1 VKFFIAL
8 FFLCWSPSV
17 LAQEVLF
24 AIVDLNVDDGVRV
37 ERHPTVREGLVEV
50 VVRGCHSDLSSVLTG
65 RSNPYVLGM
74 DASYI
79 GGGTWLVKAMMGKPN
94 ADLRVVVEGGRLL
107 IDVVESSTS
116 LDSDD
121 GNLPTVKALVEGH
134 TEAVRPNTVFP
145 ALMFLHGD
153 AMSYAMDSNDFV
165 PLLPAPASMPR
176 ATWPAIDR
184 ARQVMLGANSK
195 VALAQA
201 RYELG
206 WLYLEKGFDREA
218 RYYFDRLAE
227 EPGAV
232 PARDVSLARARAAL
246 ACQDWV
252 QAREQLRNAY
262 RYGAKESAIVEGFG
276 VISLATGVPSRSL
289 TSGVLSRVTGRP
301 EALLLAAELLQRDG
315 FYRESRPMLEA
326 LVGRSSGRT
335 ARQVALRLG
344 DARLLDQEY
353 EAAIRSY
360 RNAPK
365 GLGSFR
371 MLLVDLIE
379 KGPSEWAP
387 EVPKING
394 MVAQG
399 GEVGAEALYLL
410 SQIDSAMGSQV
421 DAISD
426 LSMFIRDHRRVAQ
439 RSDAP
444 ERLWSIYRE
453 RQVRLLKAERWF
465 DIAALHEGAWHP
477 MVRRAVDDPN
487 VLLGV
492 ADAYERIGLP
502 HQALRLV
509 REAMPMLM
517 AAEADDTSLVFRLA
531 SLFGQTG
538 RPEEGLRALRKHK
551 SQSGG
556 RAGEV
561 AMLSAELMETLG
573 DGEGAA
579 IQYRA
584 ALRSPPHK
592 EKAAVAL
599 GRIDA
604 EAGRCRSATGVLWAK
619 LMTKEGQKKFEN
631 SRPYLALA
639 RCLVSQGEGEMA
651 SQAARMASART
662 DSREESRY
670 AEYISAAARQ
680 FPKDPSAASLES
692 GSDIWAA
699 LSEDYNKGLKLDE
712 EIEKR
717 KSR

>member
-1 VKFFIAL
+1 MKFIVAL
-8 FFLCWSPSV
+8 LLICWTPSAQ
-17 LAQEVLF
+17 AQEVLF
-24 AIVDLNVDDGVRV
+24 AIVDLTVDDGVKV
-37 ERHPTVREGLVEV
+37 ERHPTVRDGLVEV

-65 RSNPYVLGM
+65 RTNPYVLGM

-79 GGGTWLVKAMMGKPN
+79 GGGTWLVKAMMGRPN
-94 ADLRVVVEGGRLL
+94 ADLRVVVEDGRLI
-107 IDVVESSTS
+107 IDVVESTGTEESGD
-116 LDSDD
+116 DS
-121 GNLPTVKALVEGH
+121 LPTVKALVEGH
-134 TEAVRPNTVFP
+134 TETVRPNTVFP

-153 AMSYAMDSNDFV
+153 AMSYAMDSDDFV

-184 ARQVMLGANSK
+184 ARQVMLRAKSK

-218 RYYFDRLAE
+218 RYYFNRLAE

-232 PARDVSLARARAAL
+232 PARDVALARARAAL

-252 QAREQLRNAY
+252 QAREQLRYAY

-335 ARQVALRLG
+335 AKQVALRLG
-344 DARLLDQEY
+344 DARLLDKEFD
-353 EAAIRSY
+353 AAVRSY

-365 GLGSFR
+365 QLGSFR

-421 DAISD
+421 DAIAD
-426 LSMFIRDHRRVAQ
+426 LSMLIRDHRRVAQ
-439 RSDAP
+439 RSDVP
-444 ERLWSIYRE
+444 ERLWTIYRE
-453 RQVRLLKAERWF
+453 RQVRLLKAEQWF
-465 DIAALHEGAWHP
+465 DVAALHEGAWHP

-517 AAEADDTSLVFRLA
+517 AAGADDTSLVFKLA
-531 SLFGQTG
+531 NLFGQTG
-538 RPEEGLRALRKHK
+538 RPEEGLRALRKYK
-551 SQSGG
+551 SQSKN

-561 AMLSAELMETLG
+561 AMLSAGLMEILG
-573 DGEGAA
+573 DEEGAA
-579 IQYRA
+579 IEYRA

-592 EKAAVAL
+592 QKAAVAL

-619 LMTKEGQKKFEN
+619 LMSAEGQKQFLN

-651 SQAARMASART
+651 SQAARLAAART

-680 FPKDPSAASLES
+680 FPKDPSATSLEK

-699 LSEDYNKGLKLDE
+699 LSEDYNKGLELED

-717 KSR
+717 KTR